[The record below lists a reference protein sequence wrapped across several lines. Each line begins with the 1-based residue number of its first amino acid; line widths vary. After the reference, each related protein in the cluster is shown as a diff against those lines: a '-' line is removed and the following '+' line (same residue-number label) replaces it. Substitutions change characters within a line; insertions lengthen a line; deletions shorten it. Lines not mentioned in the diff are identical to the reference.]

1 MNAQD
6 VLVAS
11 VIIII
16 IWWWSS
22 WPPPPSSSFHYY
34 FPKRCYTWPYIFFSS
49 SWNYF
54 LGSWDTILANC
65 QVCFLLISSCSSSWA
80 PLFLPHLIHATVS
93 QDLILSPLSF
103 SFWSDITQSN
113 CSNYS
118 YVNGI
123 SHSRCQIHLIS
134 PGSHMFLMSLFGCRL
149 FVSIWSSQIIQKEI
163 YHLPLRSPP
172 PPSLLH
178 HSGSHLRAPSFPQL
192 PKLEMQRSFWISP
205 TFILMPHIQAITNAC
220 QFYWPIF
227 PRLVL
232 PFSLIQT
239 PAPLTWTFNVVSFLL
254 NFPLQAHPPYCY
266 PSNIFKTERWA
277 YYSLD
282 GLKSLWIP
290 PPFYRLKT
298 GHHIMMNS

>member
-65 QVCFLLISSCSSSWA
+65 QVCFLLISSWSSSWA
-80 PLFLPHLIHATVS
+80 PLFLPHLIHTVS

-123 SHSRCQIHLIS
+123 SHSRCQIHLIIPGVKSISSVTCSWCPYLAVCWS
-134 PGSHMFLMSLFGCRL
+134 PFGHPKS
-149 FVSIWSSQIIQKEI
+149 FKKKFIIF
-163 YHLPLRSPP
+163 PLDQL
-172 PPSLLH
+172 LLH
-178 HSGSHLRAPSFPQL
+178 LFS
-192 PKLEMQRSFWISP
+192 
-205 TFILMPHIQAITNAC
+205 TILD
-220 QFYWPIF
+220 
-227 PRLVL
+227 
-232 PFSLIQT
+232 LI
-239 PAPLTWTFNVVSFLL
+239 
-254 NFPLQAHPPYCY
+254 
-266 PSNIFKTERWA
+266 
-277 YYSLD
+277 
-282 GLKSLWIP
+282 
-290 PPFYRLKT
+290 
-298 GHHIMMNS
+298 